1 MGRGDVRDGSSRAQ
15 KNPGR
20 FAMRRKRWRDAR
32 RRGPRATVNA
42 CEPLP
47 RQPRF
52 TCGASPQG
60 GRAAFLEKKRANR
73 VRHA

>member
-1 MGRGDVRDGSSRAQ
+1 MGRGHARDGSSRAQ
-15 KNPGR
+15 KKSGQVP
-20 FAMRRKRWRDAR
+20 MRRKRWRDGR
-32 RRGPRATVNA
+32 RLGSRATVNT

-52 TCGASPQG
+52 TCEASRQG

>member
-1 MGRGDVRDGSSRAQ
+1 
-15 KNPGR
+15 
-20 FAMRRKRWRDAR
+20 MRRKRWRDAR
-32 RRGPRATVNA
+32 RRGSRASVNA

-52 TCGASPQG
+52 TCEASPQG